1 MFTFVLFHHSPYSSG
16 PHGYLPGEVENTDE
30 QSGYPVRILTPLF
43 MKYGVDAVISGHDE
57 IWERS
62 VVSGIEIRPDLS
74 ERANIIQFYDAGIGG
89 DGLRGPEK
97 AIVNTSQEFLV
108 HTDVPEVWENGILKS
123 GGKHY
128 GHLEADILPVDN
140 DTWQAILKPVY
151 IFPMFDIATSDY
163 SDYERRIYDDQIIL
177 TRHLS
182 DLTVPV
188 ESIPVDKPDE
198 LSFSRSYPNPF
209 STETTIEYYLPEPC
223 HATVK
228 IFNMQGRILR
238 ILDDT
243 NKNTG
248 LFKTFWD
255 GKDETGNIVPSGF
268 YFYRIETTKG
278 SSKNKQ
284 LIFLR

>member
-1 MFTFVLFHHSPYSSG
+1 MI
-16 PHGYLPGEVENTDE
+16 PGLAAMD
-30 QSGYPVRILTPLF
+30 
-43 MKYGVDAVISGHDE
+43 
-57 IWERS
+57 
-62 VVSGIEIRPDLS
+62 
-74 ERANIIQFYDAGIGG
+74 
-89 DGLRGPEK
+89 
-97 AIVNTSQEFLV
+97 
-108 HTDVPEVWENGILKS
+108 
-123 GGKHY
+123 
-128 GHLEADILPVDN
+128 LEALDN

-151 IFPMFDIATSDY
+151 VFPVFDNGSSAY

-228 IFNMQGRILR
+228 IFNMQGRVLR
-238 ILDDT
+238 ILDDAKR
-243 NKNTG
+243 NSG
-248 LFKTFWD
+248 FYKTAWD

-278 SSKNKQ
+278 SFQNKQ
-284 LIFLR
+284 LFFLRQ